1 MVYVVP
7 VLASH
12 MELASKNSAA
22 CVRCT
27 ITDYRIYVGTSAYVR
42 SDFTTIVEVPEFL
55 LMLWCIRFVI
65 RF

>member
-7 VLASH
+7 ALALH

-22 CVRCT
+22 CVRC
-27 ITDYRIYVGTSAYVR
+27 IIKDDRIYVGTSAYVR
-42 SDFTTIVEVPEFL
+42 SDFTTTVEVPECL